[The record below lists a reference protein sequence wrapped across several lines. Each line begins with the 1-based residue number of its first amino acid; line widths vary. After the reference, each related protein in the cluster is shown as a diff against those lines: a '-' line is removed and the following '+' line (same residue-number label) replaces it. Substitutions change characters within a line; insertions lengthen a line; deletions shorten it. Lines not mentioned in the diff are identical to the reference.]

1 MEILSFYTCA
11 PQITIII
18 WCMVSEMKRATDII
32 FCHFGPFFPFY
43 TPNKSK
49 NQNFAKMKKTPGDI
63 IILHTYTLNDN
74 HIMYGSWDI
83 EYDRWNFLSFYH
95 PNNSKNQ
102 NFSKMRKL
110 PGGIITSH
118 KCTINDNHSRYG
130 SWDIERN
137 GKNFLPFWTAFF
149 FPFCILTTPKKQ
161 NFAEMKNLPEDITI
175 LHMYTLNDNHIM
187 YGSWDTEH
195 EGQNFL
201 SFWTVFCPFIPLR
214 TQKNKISQK

>member
-83 EYDRWNFLSFYH
+83 EYDRWNFLSFYP

-110 PGGIITSH
+110 PGGIVTSH

-149 FPFCILTTPKKQ
+149 FPF
-161 NFAEMKNLPEDITI
+161 A
-175 LHMYTLNDNHIM
+175 
-187 YGSWDTEH
+187 S
-195 EGQNFL
+195 
-201 SFWTVFCPFIPLR
+201 
-214 TQKNKISQK
+214 